1 MCLIWQ
7 ICTCLWFLFC
17 FVLTDHQ
24 MQLATEHSQAMFSVI
39 LYKLL
44 FCFCTSSVCH
54 NIIFVALERK
64 FTSHQIKKRNNSKE
78 VLIFIYCH
86 MTVISVTWVH
96 FDQSELYDCHQC
108 HRSLHDQSELVWL
121 YVARLMYC
129 GSHHVL
135 LTCHFSLYRDGQRDQ
150 PAPVKHGQPASVTS
164 SAVLGKVT
172 AACSWWYSKLWI
184 DSV

>member
-1 MCLIWQ
+1 
-7 ICTCLWFLFC
+7 
-17 FVLTDHQ
+17 

-78 VLIFIYCH
+78 VHTFIYCH

-108 HRSLHDQSELVWL
+108 HRSLHDQSELV
-121 YVARLMYC
+121 
-129 GSHHVL
+129 
-135 LTCHFSLYRDGQRDQ
+135 
-150 PAPVKHGQPASVTS
+150 
-164 SAVLGKVT
+164 
-172 AACSWWYSKLWI
+172 
-184 DSV
+184 